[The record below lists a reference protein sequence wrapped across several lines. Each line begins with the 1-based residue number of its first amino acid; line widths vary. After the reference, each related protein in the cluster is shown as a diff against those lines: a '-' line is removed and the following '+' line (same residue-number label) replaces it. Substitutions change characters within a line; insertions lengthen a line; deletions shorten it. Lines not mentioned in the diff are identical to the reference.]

1 MIKYCLEHWDKNK
14 DVLQKYLQTK
24 DNDYINRLSY
34 KDICRLVFVYIL
46 SGNEESG
53 DIEFDVCNIT
63 EIDNGDY
70 QGTLLFLIPFDT
82 YQPSEYE
89 YFMTYIG
96 YGSCSVCDALQSL
109 QFEDDKEVMIKELML
124 ICKDIVANCI
134 VPYNCGWRSDSKFDK
149 VEWNE

>member
-1 MIKYCLEHWDKNK
+1 MIKYCLECWNKNK
-14 DVLQKYLQTK
+14 NILQNYLQTQ
-24 DNDYINRLSY
+24 NRDYINSLNY
-34 KDICRLVFVYIL
+34 ATICRLVFTYIL
-46 SGNEESG
+46 SGEQSF
-53 DIEFDVCNIT
+53 DIDNIT

-70 QGTLLFLIPFDT
+70 QGTLIYLVPFDT

-96 YGSCSVCDALQSL
+96 YGSCCVCDPLQSL
-109 QFEDDKEVMIKELML
+109 QYEDDKEVMIRDLMI
-124 ICKDIVANCI
+124 ICKDIVSNCI